1 MAYQSQD
8 YFKEFMNDEPVVF
21 EGKVKI
27 HPVKVKDLVD
37 FDNAIQCLLLDP
49 MDYEDIEVATLPRL
63 YFLTEWARKQKVLS
77 ALQYKEWLV
86 KNIQL
91 YNYFLCLLKLLSL
104 VLDDSYKFDLVQLN
118 GSQFFSLRIM
128 VSPMDYVDITPKK
141 FEDFRKLILDQN
153 SCIYS
158 DDFIHNDIKQ
168 YVKEVSS
175 KDNSNRTIEDVRDSF
190 MISMNVLD
198 VSTVNKMTIRRY
210 HRMSTMLSSRE
221 DYLMARQAELTGFV
235 SFKTPLKHWTIIDNK
250 PHLLENYF
258 KEV

>member
-1 MAYQSQD
+1 MAYNSQQHLR
-8 YFKEFMNDEPVVF
+8 EFMNDEPVLF
-21 EGKVKI
+21 EGKVKVY
-27 HPVKVKDLVD
+27 PTKVKNLVE
-37 FDNAIQCLLLDP
+37 FDSAVQCLLLDP
-49 MDYEDIEVATLPRL
+49 MDYEDIEIATLPRL
-63 YFLTEWARKQKVLS
+63 YFLTEWARKQSTLS
-77 ALQYKEWLV
+77 PLVFKEWLS

-91 YNYFLCLLKLLSL
+91 YNYFLCLMQLLSI
-104 VLDDSYKFDLVQLN
+104 VLDDSYKIDLVKLN
-118 GSQFFSLRIM
+118 GSQYFSLRIL
-128 VSPMDYVDITPKK
+128 VSPMESVDITPKK

-175 KDNSNRTIEDVRDSF
+175 KDSNNRTLEDVRDSF
-190 MISMNVLD
+190 MVSMGILD
-198 VSTVNKMTIRRY
+198 VNVINNMTIRRY
-210 HRMSTMLSSRE
+210 HRMSTMLSSKE

-258 KEV
+258 KQV